1 MKTRAAGAAAAV
13 MVTACALWGCA
24 TQQVMLEMRRDVIL
38 RPPNISEIKVD
49 PAGRVDTRGQ
59 ASTVKVTMKGDPELK
74 ASFDLKG
81 RAEDQAMQETEPGV
95 YVGSFDVKPDE
106 TGKLD
111 IVGHLVDSPT
121 GARQEIRE
129 EGALELF
136 TSEARQ
142 ECSGPAAQEFEQQL
156 KGLAVHFGLD
166 KFDLTPEE
174 MQALSAAKAV
184 LESHPECILHLHGH
198 ADETGTPEHNMI
210 LSSERAG
217 EVATF
222 IEQSLGI
229 PASRVAVHWHGDTQ
243 PLERARTP
251 EALAKNRRV
260 EFHATIAD

>member
-1 MKTRAAGAAAAV
+1 MKIRALGAAAG
-13 MVTACALWGCA
+13 VTVTVCALWGCA

-38 RPPNISEIKVD
+38 RPPNINEIKVD
-49 PAGRVDTRGQ
+49 PTGRVDTRGQ
-59 ASTVKVTMKGDPELK
+59 ANTVKVTMTGDPELQ
-74 ASFDLKG
+74 ATFDLKG
-81 RAEDQAMQETEPGV
+81 RAQDLAMQETEPGV
-95 YVGSFDVKPDE
+95 YVGSFDVKPNE

-142 ECSGPAAQEFEQQL
+142 ECSGPAGQEFDQQL
-156 KGLAVHFGLD
+156 KGLAVRFELD
-166 KFDLTPEE
+166 KFDLTPEATQ
-174 MQALSAAKAV
+174 MLTAAKAV

-229 PASRVAVHWHGDTQ
+229 PAGRVAVHWHGETQ

-251 EALAKNRRV
+251 DALAKNRRV
-260 EFHATIAD
+260 EFHATVTD